1 MTFGYNAVPQQC
13 CPALSAIVRFRTPIL
28 LRSVLFL
35 LTALCLSALSFTAA
49 ANVRADAPQ
58 AERAVQNVDGPD
70 YAMLATGDDLAQL
83 VLPGDPD
90 FGADDA
96 AVDDGP
102 PPGYCNIWSA
112 DLLDPLDLFD
122 AVDETSALFVL
133 PNFEL
138 AQSVSDLFQAPAAR
152 TTFESEGLFRP
163 PNLLA

>member
-1 MTFGYNAVPQQC
+1 M
-13 CPALSAIVRFRTPIL
+13 
-28 LRSVLFL
+28 
-35 LTALCLSALSFTAA
+35 CLSALSFSAA
-49 ANVRADAPQ
+49 ANVRAGAPQ
-58 AERAVQNVDGPD
+58 AGQAIQVADVTQAAQATQAAHGALAADAADAPD

-90 FGADDA
+90 FGADDD

-138 AQSVSDLFQAPAAR
+138 AESVSDRFQAPTAR

>member
-1 MTFGYNAVPQQC
+1 M
-13 CPALSAIVRFRTPIL
+13 
-28 LRSVLFL
+28 
-35 LTALCLSALSFTAA
+35 CLSALSFTAA
-49 ANVRADAPQ
+49 ANVRAAAPQ
-58 AERAVQNVDGPD
+58 VERAAQVAAVAAVAGDVANEADAPD

-90 FGADDA
+90 FGPDDE

>member
-1 MTFGYNAVPQQC
+1 M
-13 CPALSAIVRFRTPIL
+13 
-28 LRSVLFL
+28 
-35 LTALCLSALSFTAA
+35 CLSALSFPAA
-49 ANVRADAPQ
+49 ANVRSAAPPAEQSMRVDAAPMADVTDPADA
-58 AERAVQNVDGPD
+58 PD
-70 YAMLATGDDLAQL
+70 YAMLATDDDLAQL

-90 FGADDA
+90 FGADDD

-138 AQSVSDLFQAPAAR
+138 AQSVSDLFQAPVAR

>member
-1 MTFGYNAVPQQC
+1 M
-13 CPALSAIVRFRTPIL
+13 
-28 LRSVLFL
+28 
-35 LTALCLSALSFTAA
+35 CLSALSFSAA
-49 ANVRADAPQ
+49 ANVRAAVPQVEPAIQVVNAAQ
-58 AERAVQNVDGPD
+58 AEVPD
-70 YAMLATGDDLAQL
+70 YATLTTGDDLAQL

-90 FGADDA
+90 FGADEEV
-96 AVDDGP
+96 VDDGP

-133 PNFEL
+133 PNFEP
-138 AQSVSDLFQAPAAR
+138 AESVSDRFQAPTAR

>member
-1 MTFGYNAVPQQC
+1 
-13 CPALSAIVRFRTPIL
+13 L
-28 LRSVLFL
+28 LRFVLFL
-35 LTALCLSALSFTAA
+35 LTAMCLSALSFTAA
-49 ANVRADAPQ
+49 ANVRAAAPQ
-58 AERAVQNVDGPD
+58 VERAAQVAAVAAVAGDVANEADAPD

-90 FGADDA
+90 FGPDDE

>member
-1 MTFGYNAVPQQC
+1 M
-13 CPALSAIVRFRTPIL
+13 
-28 LRSVLFL
+28 
-35 LTALCLSALSFTAA
+35 CLSALSFSAA
-49 ANVRADAPQ
+49 ANVRAAVPQVEPAIQAVKAAQ
-58 AERAVQNVDGPD
+58 AEVPD
-70 YAMLATGDDLAQL
+70 YASLATGDDLAQL

-90 FGADDA
+90 FGADDEV
-96 AVDDGP
+96 VDDGP

-133 PNFEL
+133 PNFEP
-138 AQSVSDLFQAPAAR
+138 AESVSDRFQAPTAR

>member
-1 MTFGYNAVPQQC
+1 M
-13 CPALSAIVRFRTPIL
+13 
-28 LRSVLFL
+28 
-35 LTALCLSALSFTAA
+35 CLSALSFTAA
-49 ANVRADAPQ
+49 ANVRAAAPQ
-58 AERAVQNVDGPD
+58 VERAAQVAAVAAVAAEAGDVANEADAPD

-83 VLPGDPD
+83 VLPGDLD
-90 FGADDA
+90 FGPDDE